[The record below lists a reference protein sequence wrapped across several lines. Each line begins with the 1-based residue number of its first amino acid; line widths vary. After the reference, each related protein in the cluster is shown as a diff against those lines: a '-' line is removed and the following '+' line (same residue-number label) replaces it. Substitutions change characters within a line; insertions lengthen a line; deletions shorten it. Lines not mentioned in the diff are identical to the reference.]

1 MSNRKSKQLHVRL
14 DGDNIPGWGRL
25 SYPMRKRVVEGLYTF
40 FTALTMFIILAPLA
54 WMFITAFRTNAQVF
68 ALPSPLLPNP
78 ISFEHMENI
87 LFETGYVRWYVNTLI
102 FAGGVVL
109 LTTITSTLAGYGLT
123 RINIPR
129 KRLFARVILFGYMF
143 PAILLAIPMFIFW
156 RQLGWVNSLG
166 GLILAQTATALPFSI
181 WMMWKFFQTVPISL
195 EESAQMA
202 GASRFQAFYEIA
214 LPMAKPGMIAIAVFS
229 YAVAW
234 NSFTIPQVLLTSN
247 ENWVLSIGMFSF
259 IVQNRVLWGQLMA
272 ASALAVIPSFLFV
285 YFLQKYLLRGFRAGG
300 VG

>member
-1 MSNRKSKQLHVRL
+1 MSLRERSHVYIRL
-14 DGDNIPGWGRL
+14 DGDSIPGWNLL
-25 SYPMRKRVVEGLYTF
+25 SYRMRKRAIGWLLAF
-40 FTALTMFIILAPLA
+40 FTYLSVFIILAPLA
-54 WMFITAFRTNAQVF
+54 WMFSTGFRTEAQVF

-78 ISFEHMENI
+78 VSFEH
-87 LFETGYVRWYVNTLI
+87 LETIVRNTSYVRWYVNTLI
-102 FAGGVVL
+102 FAGGVVF
-109 LTTITSTLAGYGLT
+109 LTTSTATLAGYGLT
-123 RINIPR
+123 RINIPH

-156 RQLGWVNSLG
+156 RQLGWVNSMW

-234 NSFTIPQVLLTSN
+234 NSFTIPQIIMTSN
-247 ENWVLSIGMFSF
+247 ENWVLSIGLFSF

-272 ASALAVIPSFLFV
+272 ASSLAVIPSFLFV